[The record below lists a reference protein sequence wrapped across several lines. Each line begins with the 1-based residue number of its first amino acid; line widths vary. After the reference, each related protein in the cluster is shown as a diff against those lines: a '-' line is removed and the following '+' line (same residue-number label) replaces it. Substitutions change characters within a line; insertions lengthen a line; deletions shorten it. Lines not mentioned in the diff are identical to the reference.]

1 MINLQ
6 EMNEKIH
13 QVLQADEASGFT
25 QQTAERVLA
34 VVKSY
39 WQEGDETI
47 RNDITQKL
55 SRLEKSGVPF
65 PENYLNTL

>member
-1 MINLQ
+1 MINLR

-13 QVLQADEASGFT
+13 EVLQADEPSGFN

-65 PENYLNTL
+65 PQNYLDTL